1 MSITIQRTTQT
12 FCGDPRRVVARYHI
26 PESGARTYAIIEKVR
41 NMPEEA
47 ARISLHQTL
56 RDFAG
61 RHRNISRIFMNSF
74 RAIEAHLSG
83 KAGDLYLLSE
93 NKKLLIGAFLTSE
106 YSIESAA
113 LYNPSLVE
121 DPDQTGLQEGEKRV
135 IACFRATGEGHIS
148 SLVFRGGVLDAGFHL
163 CLSPEGRLVEEA
175 EMVSTEEKAN
185 EGEYEIEFSLDTSIS
200 DRVIYPVSKDE
211 QNGIEDA
218 RFVRFTHGNGTV
230 EYFAPYTGCNGKT
243 LTPKLIST
251 TDFYR
256 FKTVKLH
263 GLEIK
268 NRGMALF
275 PRKINGKY
283 ALLARLDG
291 INNYVIY
298 SDKLNSWKGGI
309 QIQEP
314 QFPWEFVQVGNC
326 GSPIE
331 TEFGWLVI
339 THGVGPMRRY
349 CIGAMLLDLNDPTKV
364 INQLDEPLIVPNEAE
379 REGYVPNVV
388 YSCGSVI
395 HNDRLIIPYGKSDTQ
410 STYATVSVKELMS
423 RLLPSDFAFSNQ
435 QKKSK
440 GRILIVEDEV
450 INQRVIS
457 TMLKQ
462 EGYEVEIAS
471 DGLIALMKIG
481 KESYDVILSDI
492 SMPNLDGYR
501 LLEYMKEHKIRVP
514 VILLSGHTSQEDE
527 ARGLQ
532 MGAADYIRKPVER
545 NLLLLRLE
553 KIFKTIH
560 NS

>member
-1 MSITIQRTTQT
+1 MSITIQRNTQT
-12 FCGDPRRVVARYHI
+12 FSGDPRRVVARYHI
-26 PESGARTYAIIEKVR
+26 PESSVRTYAIIEKVR

-61 RHRNISRIFMNSF
+61 RHRNISKIFLNSF
-74 RAIEAHLSG
+74 KTIESHLSG

-148 SLVFRGGVLDAGFHL
+148 SLVFRGGVLDSGFNL
-163 CLSPEGRLVEEA
+163 NLLPEGRLVEEA
-175 EMVSTEEKAN
+175 VIVSTSNNSDEN
-185 EGEYEIEFSLDTSIS
+185 EYEIEFSLDTSIS
-200 DRVIYPVSKDE
+200 DRVIYPISEDE
-211 QNGIEDA
+211 KRGLEDA
-218 RFVRFTHGNGTV
+218 RFVRFTHNNGTV
-230 EYFAPYTGCNGKT
+230 EYFAPYTGCNGNN

-256 FKTVKLH
+256 FKSIRMH

-291 INNYVIY
+291 INNYIVY
-298 SDKLNSWKGGI
+298 SDSLSTWKGGI

-331 TEFGWLVI
+331 TEYGWLVL

-349 CIGAMLLDLNDPTKV
+349 CIGAMLLNLNDPTQV

-388 YSCGSVI
+388 YSCGSII

-410 STYATVSVKELMS
+410 STYATISIKELVT
-423 RLLPSDFAFSNQ
+423 RLLPSDFSFSNQ
-435 QKKSK
+435 QKNSK
-440 GRILIVEDEV
+440 GKILIVEDEV

-457 TMLKQ
+457 SMLKT

-501 LLEYMKEHKIRVP
+501 LLEYMHEHKIRVP

-532 MGAADYIRKPVER
+532 MGAADYIRKPVDK
-545 NLLLLRLE
+545 NLLLLRLG
-553 KIFKTIH
+553 KIFKTIK
-560 NS
+560 